1 MPNTLPSPFP
11 FVRPLVSLEAI
22 LPPLITLLPHVS
34 FSRLATVNMG
44 HHANS
49 YTPQP
54 ALSPNAPKHIAL
66 IDIPNNV
73 STIQNLDSVNLLTP
87 APTPILLHP
96 LPSPAESILHVIIF
110 LLSFRPLNH

>member
-1 MPNTLPSPFP
+1 MPNTSPSPP
-11 FVRPLVSLEAI
+11 PSSRPLMSFEAT
-22 LPPLITLLPHVS
+22 LPPMITLLPHAS

-49 YTPQP
+49 YTLQP

-73 STIQNLDSVNLLTP
+73 SAIQNLDTVNLLTP

-96 LPSPAESILHVIIF
+96 LPSPAQPTLHVIIF

>member
-1 MPNTLPSPFP
+1 MLLDPSC
-11 FVRPLVSLEAI
+11 PLKQLS
-22 LPPLITLLPHVS
+22 PPMITLLPHVS

-73 STIQNLDSVNLLTP
+73 SAIQNLDTVNLLTP

-96 LPSPAESILHVIIF
+96 LPSPAQPTLHVILF